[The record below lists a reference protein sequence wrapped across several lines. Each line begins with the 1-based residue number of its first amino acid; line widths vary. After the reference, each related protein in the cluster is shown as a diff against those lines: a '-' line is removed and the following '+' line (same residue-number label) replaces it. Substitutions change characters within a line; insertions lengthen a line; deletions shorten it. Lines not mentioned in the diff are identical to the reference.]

1 MILYNPSA
9 SQRDKVKTKRK
20 GSRKA
25 SKAKTN
31 VFDRLALGGSG
42 QWVFVTNTN
51 RGGEI
56 PLLPSYQPTLSIRN
70 RNKLKTHTHKH
81 KQGGSSDALLQS
93 TILHDKTKHIN
104 IDKNHTLFSTN
115 KCIFICQLTNH
126 NFPSET
132 HKIQRNVNTNRAV

>member
-1 MILYNPSA
+1 MEGMYFTSGLECVRAKNSTMEKFYNMNLWSMGFVLWFGELQFQYKLNFSLGP
-9 SQRDKVKTKRK
+9 KVKTKRK

-56 PLLPSYQPTLSIRN
+56 PLLPSSQPILSIRN
-70 RNKLKTHTHKH
+70 RNKLKTYKHKH
-81 KQGGSSDALLQS
+81 K
-93 TILHDKTKHIN
+93 
-104 IDKNHTLFSTN
+104 
-115 KCIFICQLTNH
+115 
-126 NFPSET
+126 
-132 HKIQRNVNTNRAV
+132 